1 MSVQVQITLTKEAE
15 QIVRKLQ
22 TLPVAV
28 MKAIA
33 AGMDKANQF
42 AVGRIQ
48 KDHLTGTGPFPVE
61 LHKLGKRSSRL
72 LGSVNASPAVVEG
85 ETVRSGIGSNV
96 SYAAIHEFGGRIHK
110 ERSTKFVR
118 LKTDARGNL
127 VRNLKGGAIFA
138 KKKHNRFKSVRAVV
152 PQHDINIPE
161 RAPFRT
167 GIAEAAPDYR
177 REISRA
183 IIAAMKGDAPAT

>member
-15 QIVRKLQ
+15 QIVRNLQ

-110 ERSTKFVR
+110 PARQVKTR
-118 LKTDARGNL
+118 LHTHASGAL
-127 VRNLKGGAIFA
+127 VRQLSGAAIFA
-138 KKKHNRFKSVRAVV
+138 KKSHTRFKEVISQGKA
-152 PQHDINIPE
+152 HDINIPE